1 MASQLTPAEVAHI
14 ADLARLD
21 LTDSEREA
29 FAKQL
34 TDILSYAAAIQ
45 EVDTA
50 AVRAAVAAGGSTDPA
65 GWRADVP
72 AASLDRETVLAQ
84 APDPARDAG
93 LFRVPKVL

>member
-14 ADLARLD
+14 ADLARLELSD
-21 LTDSEREA
+21 AEREA
-29 FAKQL
+29 FARQL

-45 EVDTA
+45 SVDTA
-50 AVRAAVAAGGSTDPA
+50 LIRAASGERGPEAD
-65 GWRADVP
+65 GWRADAP
-72 AASLDRETVLAQ
+72 AASLDRDIVLAQ

>member
-14 ADLARLD
+14 ADLARLELSD
-21 LTDSEREA
+21 AEREA
-29 FAKQL
+29 FARQL

-45 EVDTA
+45 SVDTTA
-50 AVRAAVAAGGSTDPA
+50 IRSTAPGERAPEGG
-65 GWRADVP
+65 GWREDTP
-72 AASLDRETVLAQ
+72 AASLDRDTVLAQ